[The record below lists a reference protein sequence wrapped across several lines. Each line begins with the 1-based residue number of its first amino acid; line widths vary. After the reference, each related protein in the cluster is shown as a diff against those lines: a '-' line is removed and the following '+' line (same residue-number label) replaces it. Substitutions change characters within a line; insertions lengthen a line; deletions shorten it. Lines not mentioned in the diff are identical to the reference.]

1 MQYALVTGGSRGIG
15 RAICLRLSQAGW
27 SILINYVSNEAA
39 ARETL
44 ALIEAQGGSGELF
57 PCDMADPKAI
67 ESAVE
72 NWENAHPSDSIEVLV
87 NNAGIRHDN
96 LLIFMPDTDW
106 HSVLDTTLNGFFY
119 LTRRVLKGMMTQ
131 RKGTH
136 HQHFLPFRV

>member
-67 ESAVE
+67 R
-72 NWENAHPSDSIEVLV
+72 NCCGKH
-87 NNAGIRHDN
+87 GK
-96 LLIFMPDTDW
+96 LLTPPTA
-106 HSVLDTTLNGFFY
+106 
-119 LTRRVLKGMMTQ
+119 
-131 RKGTH
+131 
-136 HQHFLPFRV
+136 